1 MTQTTM
7 NQIKQL
13 IYFHAPDKETVDRML
28 AFLDANDNLIA
39 AQDRL
44 IDALKDS
51 NKKQK
56 EIIEAQ
62 KNLCSLQEKQIQVL
76 SERNAQ

>member
-1 MTQTTM
+1 MSTLK
-7 NQIKQL
+7 QIKQL
-13 IYFHAPDKETVDRML
+13 VYFHAPDKETVDRML